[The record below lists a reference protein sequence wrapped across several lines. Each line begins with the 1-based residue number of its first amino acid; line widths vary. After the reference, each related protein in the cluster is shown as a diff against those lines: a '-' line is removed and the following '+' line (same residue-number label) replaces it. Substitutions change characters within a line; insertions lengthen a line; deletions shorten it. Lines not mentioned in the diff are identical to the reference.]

1 MAITDYKITQGE
13 VDDNKVESAPDVL
26 SDTPSENKKVF
37 DQLVKVFI
45 AKYNDLIDNI
55 DTDFVDSSEF
65 AEGLTVTDKVRWRYA
80 LTKGTSIGLNFSG
93 NITQITTGFRTIV
106 GDIDGLTETDF
117 MDCYLSINGTD
128 YECGDSYASG
138 NSIFTSAVING
149 VTVDIIYDTT
159 NGNITLEHATNPLD
173 TLYWNVSIYR
183 SVAEKV
189 PRKALPASVSNDG
202 YTELMEHGKWHGVEL
217 NKNKYLVSETIE
229 TTIEVSSL
237 DELIFFDFL
246 PCMGNPILVNQT
258 AITTTPKLVDTS
270 LEASLV
276 VDNSGQAFAIQFS
289 NIGIGTLQADVEIAY
304 YKTPLS
310 STNLPLITNNTTAY
324 EIDPALLVSSLAIP
338 QTITPT
344 VITANFAVTNTNGVS
359 CIKIGR
365 LCFLRFLGHLQS
377 SLAASNRV
385 TIMDL
390 PVDVIPANGTA
401 VDIGL
406 ASGREVTVEEVGGT
420 CVVRV
425 YNTGS
430 SAIGTSTY
438 FGANAVYVTV

>member
-55 DTDFVDSSEF
+55 NSDFVDSSEF

-138 NSIFTSAVING
+138 NSILTSAEING
-149 VTVDIIYDTT
+149 VTVEIIYDTT

-189 PRKALPASVSNDG
+189 PRKVLPASVSNDG
-202 YTELMEHGKWHGVEL
+202 YTEL
-217 NKNKYLVSETIE
+217 KNLLVKATEQFVIDEDNVTFSYN
-229 TTIEVSSL
+229 SSSNRCVHA
-237 DELIFFDFL
+237 FDF
-246 PCMGNPILVNQT
+246 PTGY
-258 AITTTPKLVDTS
+258 TPESEDT
-270 LEASLV
+270 
-276 VDNSGQAFAIQFS
+276 F
-289 NIGIGTLQADVEIAY
+289 DVY
-304 YKTPLS
+304 L
-310 STNLPLITNNTTAY
+310 NG
-324 EIDPALLVSSLAIP
+324 LLVRPSKVARTYVSNHLNIFLNLGA
-338 QTITPT
+338 TTDT
-344 VITANFAVTNTNGVS
+344 TYDEVVIRIWKAV
-359 CIKIGR
+359 
-365 LCFLRFLGHLQS
+365 
-377 SLAASNRV
+377 
-385 TIMDL
+385 
-390 PVDVIPANGTA
+390 
-401 VDIGL
+401 
-406 ASGREVTVEEVGGT
+406 E
-420 CVVRV
+420 
-425 YNTGS
+425 
-430 SAIGTSTY
+430 
-438 FGANAVYVTV
+438 